1 MSIFDGFVDFLSS
14 VSSNGEKDGFGPV
27 LISATSLLIS
37 VMDSDGVRLPEE
49 KQALRRLLNKHYKVK
64 EEDIQSLFSAGDEHD
79 KNSVDFYSA
88 TSVLQSQLDRD
99 EKIAFVEMMWLIVYA
114 DGERHEVEDHVLNR
128 IAELIG
134 IERPVQIA
142 LRQNVEAQRAQE

>member
-1 MSIFDGFVDFLSS
+1 MSIFDGFIDFLSS
-14 VSSNGEKDGFGPV
+14 VSSKDENDAFGPV
-27 LISATSLLIS
+27 LVSATSLLIS
-37 VMDSDGVRLPEE
+37 VMDSDGERLPEE
-49 KQALRRLLNKHYKVK
+49 KKALRRLLNMHYKVK
-64 EEDIQSLFSAGDEHD
+64 EEDIQNLFNAGDEHD

-88 TSVLQSQLDRD
+88 TSVLQKELDRN
-99 EKIAFVEMMWLIVYA
+99 EKKAFVEMMWLIVYA

-142 LRQNVEAQRAQE
+142 LRQNVEARLAQR